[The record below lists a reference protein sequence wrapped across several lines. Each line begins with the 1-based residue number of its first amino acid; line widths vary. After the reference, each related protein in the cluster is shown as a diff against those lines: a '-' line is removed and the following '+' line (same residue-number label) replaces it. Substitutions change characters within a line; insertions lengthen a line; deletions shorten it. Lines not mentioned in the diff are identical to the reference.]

1 MFLYF
6 AFVYCEYS
14 FRSFEILMTQPVDND
29 VNNKEN
35 FWFFSRGVAN
45 LQPLTRSAG
54 VEENVEVGEMGKKGV
69 ESYFDR

>member
-35 FWFFSRGVAN
+35 FWFFSRDVTKA
-45 LQPLTRSAG
+45 QRVTRSA
-54 VEENVEVGEMGKKGV
+54 KKEASG
-69 ESYFDR
+69 